1 MVVVLG
7 GVAGMAGVVVVV
19 CCVVVVR
26 TVGSGVHALS
36 AAALQNNITARIVAD
51 SIGLVMA

>member
-36 AAALQNNITARIVAD
+36 AAALQNNVTARIVAD
-51 SIGLVMA
+51 SIAVVMA